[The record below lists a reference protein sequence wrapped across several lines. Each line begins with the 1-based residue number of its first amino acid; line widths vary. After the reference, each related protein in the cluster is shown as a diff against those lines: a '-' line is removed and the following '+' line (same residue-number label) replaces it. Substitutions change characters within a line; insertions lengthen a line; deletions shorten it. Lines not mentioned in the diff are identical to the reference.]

1 MDYETVIG
9 LEVHVQLNTR
19 SKMFCACAADY
30 QTAPPNSRVCPVCLG
45 LPGALPV
52 INRQAVEYTIMTGLA
67 LGCRIPEYSKFD
79 RKNYPYPDLMK
90 GYQISQY
97 DLPFAVEGRLEIRVD
112 GQAKVVGVER
122 VHLEEDV
129 AKLQHFSGE
138 DGDAYSL
145 VDVNRSGVPLMEIVS
160 KPDMRSPE
168 EARAYLTSI
177 HSIVQYLGVSTANMQ
192 DGSFRCDA
200 NISIRPQGAT
210 ELGTRSEVKNM
221 NSFRSVFQA
230 LNYEVKRQRRVVED
244 GARVVQETRGWLED
258 RGVTFSQRSKE
269 YAHDYRYFP
278 EPDLP
283 PLVVESAWVDRLRA
297 QLPELAYQRKL
308 RFMDQYGL
316 PEYDADLLT
325 ASRLTANYYEQAA
338 ARQQAAGQRPQKG
351 VNTGVETGTLAKNVS
366 NWMLGDLSRLMNL
379 HGQDIS
385 QIKVTPAHLVQ
396 LISLIDGGALSVSLA
411 KTVLEECFESGEGP
425 DKIVADQGYTQINDS
440 SAVEAAVRQAIDQN
454 PKAVADYWSG
464 KETAAKFLVGQVMK
478 LTRGQAKPELAQ
490 QLVLEGLE
498 AAKGG

>member
-1 MDYETVIG
+1 M
-9 LEVHVQLNTR
+9 
-19 SKMFCACAADY
+19 
-30 QTAPPNSRVCPVCLG
+30 
-45 LPGALPV
+45 
-52 INRQAVEYTIMTGLA
+52 EYTIMTGLA

-325 ASRLTANYYEQAA
+325 ASRLTADYYEQAA